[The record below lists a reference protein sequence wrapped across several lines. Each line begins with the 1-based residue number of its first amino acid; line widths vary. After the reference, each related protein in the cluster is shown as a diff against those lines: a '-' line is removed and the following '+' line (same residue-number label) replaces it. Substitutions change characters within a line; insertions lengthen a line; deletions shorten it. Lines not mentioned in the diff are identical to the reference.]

1 MVLVEANLK
10 EAARS
15 LLAAPQRTVLALIGI
30 AVGIGSVIAMISV
43 GVIVR
48 DEALAQFQELGTDI
62 LTVSVDGGGPGEGS
76 GAVTPDD
83 ALGLAGLP
91 TIAEAAPYA
100 MSYGQI
106 ALAGRAVEDVT
117 VIGATAALARLDKLA
132 LAAGRHISD
141 LDRRRY
147 FCVLGAELAAALRRA
162 GIERIV
168 GETVAVDGALYTV
181 VGVLRRTSRGMRR
194 FDANRAVIIPVL
206 TAERV
211 FRRPEIRNITARM
224 SAGAH
229 HVAAAREVG
238 AYFRRKSA
246 GLAVRVE
253 SAERLIERMFKQMRL
268 FALLLGSV
276 GSTSLL
282 VGGIGV
288 MNIMLVSVTE
298 RRAEIGIR
306 RALGARR
313 ADIQGQFLMES
324 VMLSLAGGL
333 LGVGAGVGATWGIC
347 AFAGW
352 AFQVSTLAVGLGVGT
367 ASAVG
372 VFFGFYP
379 AWQAARLDPVAALR
393 GT

>member
-10 EAARS
+10 EAASS

-30 AVGIGSVIAMISV
+30 AIGVGSVIAMVSV

-62 LTVSVDGGGPGEGS
+62 LTVSVDGGGHGEGP

-83 ALGLAGLP
+83 GLGLAGLP

-141 LDRRRY
+141 LDHRRY

-194 FDANRAVIIPVL
+194 FDANRAVVIPVS

-224 SAGAH
+224 SAEAH